1 MTRPDFLV
9 VGGGIVG
16 LGTAMALAE
25 SGCGR
30 VVVMMRRHWGER
42 WRCTKR
48 LGHEAP
54 ALGLALA
61 MHETVGS

>member
-1 MTRPDFLV
+1 VTRPDFLV

-30 VVVMMRRHWGER
+30 VLFV
-42 WRCTKR
+42 
-48 LGHEAP
+48 EAE
-54 ALGLALA
+54 AGLA
-61 MHETVGS
+61 MHETVRS